1 MSDSVLIQPMF
12 PGDVPLAL
20 KMIYAHDE
28 DDGEAAEESYESSL
42 ENQFCL
48 KVKDRLV
55 GVTGFRREGKDVA
68 WLSWHYVQPKLQGK
82 GWGEV
87 MLKQVMAKVAEHG
100 VRKMF
105 ISTSDYRESPS
116 VPMLYAGAIALYEK
130 EGFERECYHA
140 DYFEKGEGEIVYGKR
155 VRPPDMGMGV
165 SKPVPVRLFEA
176 ELIDETDSAFFID
189 WEECEEGERFTI
201 DDLNA
206 IVFKT
211 TKAGATAIFVS
222 FPSTMSEGVQALL
235 SQGGF
240 QEDGV
245 LRDYHADGIHEIRYR
260 RNV

>member
-1 MSDSVLIQPMF
+1 
-12 PGDVPLAL
+12 
-20 KMIYAHDE
+20 
-28 DDGEAAEESYESSL
+28 
-42 ENQFCL
+42 
-48 KVKDRLV
+48 
-55 GVTGFRREGKDVA
+55 
-68 WLSWHYVQPKLQGK
+68 
-82 GWGEV
+82 
-87 MLKQVMAKVAEHG
+87 MAKVAEHG

-140 DYFEKGEGEIVYGKR
+140 DYFEKGEGEIV
-155 VRPPDMGMGV
+155 MGV